1 MACGCDCG
9 CVPRPS
15 CDLGVRKLGKG
26 SYEFEGGGGAAITSS
41 RTAAIGRTRCSRA
54 QQAAAIEGVW
64 VWVADDG
71 RPSGPKFEVVEKLI
85 ARNLG
90 TSGENSSSSFEWYR
104 VIGVNRS
111 GSRTNRP
118 VVEFWSVWQDPVSRR
133 VPAGTPRSHP
143 EPLRQC

>member
-64 VWVADDG
+64 VWVADDDL
-71 RPSGPKFEVVEKLI
+71 RAQKKFEVVE
-85 ARNLG
+85 
-90 TSGENSSSSFEWYR
+90 
-104 VIGVNRS
+104 
-111 GSRTNRP
+111 TNRTQP
-118 VVEFWSVWQDPVSRR
+118 GVLWGELIEFFRMVPSNRCESVGKAD
-133 VPAGTPRSHP
+133 
-143 EPLRQC
+143 